1 MRAERTGNVE
11 KQRRAYNQ
19 YLHEYEEVIE
29 QTHRRLY
36 PLTIKRWLPL
46 LKGKD
51 ILDVGC
57 GNAYLLNRLL
67 NGGILFRS
75 YTGFDISDKMIARNT
90 SKFSFPHVHFFIS
103 DAENP
108 VEIPNH
114 SFDVIVSYACL
125 HHLESPEK
133 AICEL
138 ASKLRVGGRFLGL
151 EVNRHHPA
159 DSFVGLY
166 TYALGLD
173 AMRIRQWLKSKFR
186 RSSGFKTD
194 YEANHPG
201 HPGKRTCEEYITIL
215 RNSGFENILVESLYL
230 DLLPYQIYA
239 PHPRV
244 FQLMATISHLII
256 QHTNLHVGAEI
267 LIEAT
272 KC

>member
-1 MRAERTGNVE
+1 MTSNVE

-19 YLHEYEEVIE
+19 YLHEYEQAIG

-36 PLTIKRWLPL
+36 PLAIGRWLPL
-46 LKGKD
+46 LKGKE
-51 ILDVGC
+51 ILDAGC
-57 GNAYLLNRLL
+57 GNAYLLRCLL
-67 NGGILFRS
+67 DSGTQFRS
-75 YTGFDISDKMIARNT
+75 YTGFDISDEMIARNT
-90 SKFSFPHVHFFIS
+90 SKFSFPNVHFLVS

-114 SFDVIVSYACL
+114 SSDVIVSYGCL
-125 HHLESPEK
+125 HHLENPEK
-133 AICEL
+133 AIGEL
-138 ASKLRVGGRFLGL
+138 ASKLRSGGRFLGL
-151 EVNRHHPA
+151 EVNRNHPA

-173 AMRIRQWLKSKFR
+173 AMRIRQWLKAKFR
-186 RSSGFKTD
+186 RSSDVKTN

-201 HPGKRTCEEYITIL
+201 HPGKRTCEEYITVL
-215 RNSGFENILVESLYL
+215 HNSGFENIFVETLFL

-244 FQLMATISHLII
+244 FQLMAAISQPII
-256 QHTNLHVGAEI
+256 RHTDLHVGADL